1 MSSSPRVLIADDH
14 APTRAG
20 VRMALERGG
29 CEVCAELD
37 NAVDAVTAAVREQPD
52 ACLIDLQM
60 PGDGLRAVAGISSRL
75 PNTRVLVLTVSRN
88 ADDMFDALRA
98 GADGYLL
105 KDMDPTGLADAIRS
119 VLAGEAPLPGFLTAR
134 LIDEFRHR
142 GERRTLDLDGSKR
155 VELTPREWDVLEL
168 LDDGLS
174 TAEIAGRL
182 ALSQVTVRRHVSDVV
197 HKLGVAGTSR
207 RCCTRWAPRRASR
220 PGACWPSAGVQPPER
235 FVQVAERR

>member
-1 MSSSPRVLIADDH
+1 MTGPAPRVLIADDH

-60 PGDGLRAVAGISSRL
+60 PGDGLRAVAGISARL

-105 KDMDPTGLADAIRS
+105 KDMDPTDLADAVRS
-119 VLAGEAPLPGFLTAR
+119 ALAGEAPLPGFLTAR

-142 GERRTLDLDGSKR
+142 GERRTLDLDGSKS
-155 VELTPREWDVLEL
+155 VALTPREWDVLEL

-182 ALSQVTVRRHVSDVV
+182 ALSQVTVRRHVSTLL
-197 HKLGVAGTSR
+197 HKMGASTREQAR
-207 RCCTRWAPRRASR
+207 RLL
-220 PGACWPSAGVQPPER
+220 
-235 FVQVAERR
+235 AERRRSTT

>member
-75 PNTRVLVLTVSRN
+75 PKTRVLVLTVSRN

-182 ALSQVTVRRHVSDVV
+182 ALSQVTVRRHVSTLL
-197 HKLGVAGTSR
+197 HKMGASTREQAR
-207 RCCTRWAPRRASR
+207 RLL
-220 PGACWPSAGVQPPER
+220 
-235 FVQVAERR
+235 AERRRSTT

>member
-1 MSSSPRVLIADDH
+1 VTDAPPRVLIADDH

-29 CEVCAELD
+29 CVVCAELD
-37 NAVDAVTAAVREQPD
+37 NAVDAVTAALREQPD

-105 KDMDPTGLADAIRS
+105 KDMDPGSLADAVRS
-119 VLAGEAPLPGFLTAR
+119 ALAGEAPLPGFLTAR
-134 LIDEFRHR
+134 LIDEFKHR
-142 GERRTLDLDGSKR
+142 GERKTLDLDGSKR

-174 TAEIAGRL
+174 TAQIAGRL
-182 ALSQVTVRRHVSDVV
+182 ALSQVTVRRHLSTLL
-197 HKLGVAGTSR
+197 HKMGASTREQAR
-207 RCCTRWAPRRASR
+207 RLL
-220 PGACWPSAGVQPPER
+220 
-235 FVQVAERR
+235 AERRRSTT